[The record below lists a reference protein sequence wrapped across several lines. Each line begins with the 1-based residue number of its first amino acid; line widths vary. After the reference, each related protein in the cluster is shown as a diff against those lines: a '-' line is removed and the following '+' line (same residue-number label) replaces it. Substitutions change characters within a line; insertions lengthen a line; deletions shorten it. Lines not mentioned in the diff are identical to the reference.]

1 MRGHPIIEESHT
13 RIAAGSDLFHTGSW
27 MASRLW
33 AFALAFV
40 LFAAPLSPAV
50 CGLTCAHETNAT
62 AGRGEHHSC
71 HEASTDSATVS
82 PAPHP
87 CGHQIDGLVGLEQ
100 LVHVLNPPALAA
112 SAVVDIVVPGVAGEM
127 PRAAALTVSPPGLP
141 LNTPLRL

>member
-1 MRGHPIIEESHT
+1 MLYMP
-13 RIAAGSDLFHTGSW
+13 
-27 MASRLW
+27 SRLW
-33 AFALAFV
+33 ACALVFV

-50 CGLTCAHETNAT
+50 CGVTCAHETNAT

-100 LVHVLNPPALAA
+100 LAHVLNPPALAA
-112 SAVVDIVVPGVAGEM
+112 SPILAVFVAVAAEDI
-127 PRAAALTVSPPGLP
+127 PRIASVTASPPGLT